1 MPAGNLPPEPK
12 RGSAAAKLLE
22 AAPAVF
28 ARDGLSGATTREIA
42 KEAGVNEVTLFR
54 NFQTKEG
61 LLGAVLEKLFERKA
75 DPLAERFDNLP
86 QDASLQETVT
96 AFAESDHAMLMRN
109 IAMVRVLVGEIHK
122 FEEHEMKVLRAIFK
136 PRREQLV
143 KRLRAAQARG
153 EVIDSVDPVIV
164 VDQLVG
170 MIFTHALRSDCPMK
184 LEYGRERYVKACVDM
199 VVRAIAK
206 DPS

>member
-1 MPAGNLPPEPK
+1 MSARTSPPDAK
-12 RGSAAAKLLE
+12 RGNAAARLLE
-22 AAPAVF
+22 AASAVF

-42 KEAGVNEVTLFR
+42 REAGVNEVTLFR

-61 LLGAVLEKLFERKA
+61 LMAAVLEKVFERRA
-75 DPLAERFDNLP
+75 DPLAEHFDNLP
-86 QDASLQETVT
+86 EDASLREVVT

-109 IAMVRVLVGEIHK
+109 IALVRVLVGEIHK

-143 KRLRAAQARG
+143 KRLRTAQARG
-153 EVIDSVDPVIV
+153 EVIGSVDPVIV

-184 LEYGRERYVKACVDM
+184 LEYGRERYVKACVDL

>member
-1 MPAGNLPPEPK
+1 MSARTSPPDAK
-12 RGSAAAKLLE
+12 RGNAAARLLE
-22 AAPAVF
+22 AASAVF

-42 KEAGVNEVTLFR
+42 REAGVNEVTLFR

-61 LLGAVLEKLFERKA
+61 LMAAVLEKVFERRA
-75 DPLAERFDNLP
+75 DPIAEHFDNLP
-86 QDASLQETVT
+86 EDASLREVVT

-109 IAMVRVLVGEIHK
+109 IALVRVLVGEIHK

-136 PRREQLV
+136 PRREQLA
-143 KRLRAAQARG
+143 KRLRTAQARG
-153 EVIDSVDPVIV
+153 EVIGSVDPVIV

-184 LEYGRERYVKACVDM
+184 LEYGRERYVKACVDL
-199 VVRAIAK
+199 VVRSIAK